1 MAWTTPKTWQQQLV
15 TVNDLNQQLRDN
27 LSYLM
32 GERPISITAHLD
44 GPYTTTS
51 LSFAY
56 VSSDTLRIDKAINGS
71 RIFVLYTGQLFQDT
85 YPYTVSTRVAVYTTA
100 ATWLYSSAVTIGPD
114 NRMGFAIPYAVTGM
128 TPGNVAVAAQMK
140 VDGATGE
147 LKYPR
152 LFLLEV

>member
-32 GERPISITAHLD
+32 GERPISITHLD

-51 LSFAY
+51 LSFAE
-56 VSSDTLRIDKAINGS
+56 TLRIDKAINGS

-114 NRMGFAIPYAVTGM
+114 THMSFAIPYTVTGM